1 MCVHEQLEEL
11 YFQIHHIK
19 PFSLLIYINLIE
31 KSNNHFELKYLLE
44 LNNSFFLIKHQF

>member
-19 PFSLLIYINLIE
+19 SSSLLIYINLIG
-31 KSNNHFELKYLLE
+31 KSNKYFELKYLLD
-44 LNNSFFLIKHQF
+44 